1 MLGTILEHM
10 DRIKSTSAPENSWM
24 TRQRSLS
31 NRLLLGAIF
40 FGLNLLCFIGVAHG
54 RGIERHT
61 RVNYSL
67 VPSHQTG
74 RVRSCDGWSGTVIVY
89 DSLIDHASPIPNTD
103 GIAAGA
109 AANPDAALVSVGV
122 ALLRPTVVTE
132 PLARENVLALGSA
145 PRAPGLGRGPPSV

>member
-1 MLGTILEHM
+1 
-10 DRIKSTSAPENSWM
+10 M
-24 TRQRSLS
+24 TRQKSLS

-40 FGLNLLCFIGVAHG
+40 FGLNLLCFMGIAHG
-54 RGIERHT
+54 RGVERHT

-67 VPSHQTG
+67 APTHRTG

-89 DSLIDHASPIPNTD
+89 ESLIDHASEIPNAD

-109 AANPDAALVSVGV
+109 AATPHAALVSAVV
-122 ALLRPTVVTE
+122 TLLRPTMVTE

-145 PRAPGLGRGPPSV
+145 PRAPGLGRGPPPA